1 MERNT
6 EPLGRFEYCLAVED
20 INRSIEYYE
29 KVGFE
34 LVDGN
39 PKDEGWA
46 IMKCGNGVVSLYQNS
61 MGGLSGKAV
70 LNFRGGNIKKIV
82 TNCKGLGLEVK
93 KDFKAG
99 PEGGGSATLL
109 DPDGN
114 EVFLDTA
121 PDEPVYQ
128 FNVTDL

>member
-1 MERNT
+1 MKKNT
-6 EPLGRFEYCLAVED
+6 EPLGRFEYCLAVENID
-20 INRSIEYYE
+20 VSIGYYE

-34 LVDGN
+34 FIDGN

-46 IMKCGNGVVSLYQNS
+46 IMKCGNGIVALFQNS
-61 MGGLSGKAV
+61 MDGLTGSAV
-70 LNFRGGNIKKIV
+70 LNFRGGDVQKIVANCKKLGLTIKK
-82 TNCKGLGLEVK
+82 
-93 KDFKAG
+93 DYKAG

-121 PDEPVYQ
+121 PDEPVYR
-128 FNVTDL
+128 FNLTKL